1 MTRQFWLR
9 IGPWLAFLIA
19 AAAYYPRFAK
29 PGGIALYSH
38 AGSCLWQ
45 QQALQQCVLEFTYPP
60 AFAFVMIPFIALSVT
75 AQTVVWYVISLACAV
90 ISCVLSEKIALRMFP
105 GPWST
110 REIAWLRVLGVL
122 LSLKFILAVYENQAY
137 DLLILPFIL
146 LGTLALIDKREIAG
160 GASLA
165 VAAAMKVTPL
175 IFLPYLIVRR
185 KFLAAGVFIAV
196 LIAASFMQDAFLTP
210 QGAPHGYFVTWIN
223 DVALSGVLEKGATSR
238 LPFWDGVNIYNLSL
252 RGTLAR
258 AVFETDYQQYFLM
271 ILRGTQIAFIGLIGI
286 LILFSMRSRALIP
299 VEVCLLIIA
308 MLMLSPM
315 TSRTHFVNL
324 IFPYFLLAAA
334 LIKDRQTKWLGA
346 TVLFLSFAGCTG
358 IPRDLVPKG
367 FTEYARDHND
377 ILLGTL
383 VLIIYL
389 AAIIFR
395 PIQWGIGQEAV
406 RADGAEATAHSPTL
420 RS

>member
-1 MTRQFWLR
+1 MTRQFWQR
-9 IGPWLAFLIA
+9 TGPWLIFAIA

-38 AGSCLWQ
+38 AGRCLWEQ
-45 QQALQQCVLEFTYPP
+45 QPLQQCVLEFTYPP
-60 AFAFVMIPFIALSVT
+60 AFAFVIPFISLSVT
-75 AQTVVWYVISLACAV
+75 AQTIVWYIISLGCVVVCCA
-90 ISCVLSEKIALRMFP
+90 LSEKIALRMIP

-110 REIAWLRVLGVL
+110 RDIIWLRVIGIL

-146 LGTLALIDKREIAG
+146 LGTFALVDRRDIAG

-165 VAAAMKVTPL
+165 IAAAMKVTPV

-185 KFLAAGVFIAV
+185 RFTAAAVFVVV
-196 LIAASFMQDAFLTP
+196 LIAASFIQDVFLTP
-210 QGAPHGYFVTWIN
+210 QGTPHGYFVTWIN
-223 DVALSGVLEKGATSR
+223 DIAAPGILEKGSTAR

-252 RGTLAR
+252 RGALAR
-258 AVFETDYQQYFLM
+258 AVYLTDYQQYFLE
-271 ILRGTQIAFIGLIGI
+271 ILRGTQVIFIGIVGL
-286 LILFSMRSRALIP
+286 LILFSMRTKALIP
-299 VEVCLLIIA
+299 VEICLLIIA

-324 IFPYFLLAAA
+324 ILPYFLLAAA
-334 LIKDRQTKWLGA
+334 WLKDRETKWLGGIILA
-346 TVLFLSFAGCTG
+346 LSFAGCTG

-377 ILLGTL
+377 IMLGTL

-389 AAIIFR
+389 AVIIFR
-395 PIQWGIGQEAV
+395 PGQWGIGRGGSQETDEKRSHQ
-406 RADGAEATAHSPTL
+406 RALAT
-420 RS
+420 